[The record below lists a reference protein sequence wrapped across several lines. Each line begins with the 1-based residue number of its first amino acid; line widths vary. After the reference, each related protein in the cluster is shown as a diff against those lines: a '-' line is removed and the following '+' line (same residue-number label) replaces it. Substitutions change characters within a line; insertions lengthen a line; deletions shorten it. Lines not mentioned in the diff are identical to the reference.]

1 MGVATATISY
11 IQDFMFPL
19 RTIIDS
25 VSAVKSVEGVKDDII
40 SRLENVREVSEGE
53 FSFEKYIK
61 VDNIS
66 VEFTDFAIRNK
77 SFLFKKGQSYVIIGD
92 SGTGKSTLLK
102 AIAGRLAVNEG
113 CIYIDEEK
121 LDFDKSNQLMFY
133 SQQKSHIF
141 DAGYEDNVTIF
152 GSYDIRQEWDILK
165 ELDGYN
171 SICNT
176 KTCSD
181 LSGGERQLV
190 LLNRAL
196 FSGKEIL
203 LLDEPFSAMNK
214 ELEYKVT
221 ERLLEMGRTIIM
233 ITHNSDEGYLKL
245 FDNVVNIS

>member
-1 MGVATATISY
+1 
-11 IQDFMFPL
+11 MFPL
-19 RTIIDS
+19 RSIIDS

-40 SRLENVREVSEGE
+40 SRLENVRTVSEGE
-53 FSFEKYIK
+53 LSFEKYIK

-113 CIYIDEEK
+113 SIYIDEEK

-141 DAGYEDNVTIF
+141 DAGYEDNATIF
-152 GSYDIRQEWDILK
+152 GSYDIRQDWDILK

-176 KTCSD
+176 QNCSD

-214 ELEYKVT
+214 ELEYEVT
-221 ERLLEMGRTIIM
+221 ERLLGMGRTIIV
-233 ITHNSDEGYLKL
+233 ITHNSDEMYLKL
-245 FDNVVNIS
+245 FDNVVNL